1 MSVKQHDIFSVEY
14 LENLEDKLLIPYPL
28 VDEDRKKFTDRAAKV
43 YKDWFD
49 EFSTEEDIMTRES
62 ATLFIRAVTNEYV
75 SSLDSR
81 IETMFK
87 FQNLAKDDKLKREEF
102 YNFYWGPSSGEA
114 KSVNTCY
121 ENIQH
126 DFIRIDLQKM
136 MDVYV
141 DCMFP
146 QS

>member
-1 MSVKQHDIFSVEY
+1 
-14 LENLEDKLLIPYPL
+14 
-28 VDEDRKKFTDRAAKV
+28 
-43 YKDWFD
+43 
-49 EFSTEEDIMTRES
+49 MTRES

-121 ENIQH
+121 ETIPH
-126 DFIRIDLQKM
+126 DFIRIDLQTM